1 MEKEI
6 SKLKAY
12 KSKYYNLEQENE
24 KNKAK
29 IKDLETEIRVLNSLK
44 DGNNNMEGKE
54 KEKEKKEMSN
64 EINSEKLL
72 KNYKD
77 LKDENQALKDV
88 IKGLQKKIKESN
100 DKNDNQAFTNDELDE
115 FKNMLNEKDEM
126 IISLETQLNEYKKK
140 CDDILSGKSKETK
153 DKQIEILINEVN
165 SIRKKI
171 LNDISYNNRINNFDE
186 FIGVLET
193 INKLNSGKVGP
204 EIKDAFSKLNDLI
217 KIYKENNENIN
228 NKIL

>member
-1 MEKEI
+1 MSKEI

-29 IKDLETEIRVLNSLK
+29 IKDLETENKVLSSLK
-44 DGNNNMEGKE
+44 NGNNTEGKE
-54 KEKEKKEMSN
+54 KKDTNN

-77 LKDENQALKDV
+77 LKDENQTLKDV
-88 IKGLQKKIKESN
+88 IKDLQKKIKESN
-100 DKNDNQAFTNDELDE
+100 DKNDNQAFTNDELEE
-115 FKNMLNEKDEM
+115 FKNMLNEKDSM
-126 IISLETQLNEYKKK
+126 IISLESQLNEYKKK
-140 CDDILSGKSKETK
+140 CDDILSGKSKESK

-171 LNDISYNNRINNFDE
+171 LNDISYNNRISNFDE
-186 FIGVLET
+186 FIEALET